1 MKLLLL
7 SFTILAALAA
17 CDRSGEEVALAEASQ
32 HVGERRT
39 VCGTVA
45 NADYFPLSRGEPTYL
60 RLTAPDSPPGFTA
73 VIWGAA
79 RKNFASAPE
88 REYQGKQ
95 ICVTGDIALYE
106 EKPLIIVSRP
116 KQIEVTLGDSQDP

>member
-1 MKLLLL
+1 MKLLFL
-7 SFTILAALAA
+7 SVTMLAALAA
-17 CDRSGEEVALAEASQ
+17 CDRSGEEVSLAEASQ
-32 HVGERRT
+32 YVGERRT

-45 NADYFPLSRGEPTYL
+45 NAEYFPLNRAEPTYL
-60 RLTAPDSPPGFTA
+60 KLTAPDSPAGFKA
-73 VIWGAA
+73 VIWGTA

-95 ICVTGDIALYE
+95 ICVTGEIALYE

-116 KQIEVTLGDSQDP
+116 KQIEVTLGGSR